1 MPVTVDSILVRDG
14 EPIATTLDDEVVLLS
29 MRAGS
34 YYGFNRVGTEI
45 WNLLAEPRPVGHIFD
60 ELAQLHDV
68 DRGTMIRD
76 VTTFLQTLIDRRL
89 VRVVDAES
97 TR

>member
-1 MPVTVDSILVRDG
+1 MIVTVDSILVQDR
-14 EPIATTLDDEVVLLS
+14 EPVATTVDDEVVLLS

-45 WNLLAEPRPVGHIFD
+45 WNMLAEPCPVVRILD
-60 ELAQLHDV
+60 ELSQFHEV
-68 DRGTMIRD
+68 DRGTMTRD

-89 VRVVDAES
+89 VRMVDPENG
-97 TR
+97 R